1 MKRVCAAL
9 LVLIMALTV
18 SLTGCSGSGE
28 PDTTLEAILEE
39 METAFALDAS
49 SRMSEDDL
57 LDFYGIQSAD
67 ISEQASLS
75 AMNGIFP
82 DEIIMIKAKDETALA
97 RIQEKLANRL
107 QEVLNQSKSYDAA
120 SYAVVQKC
128 KVDVRGLYIALFV
141 SPNHEKMTELY
152 SAHF

>member
-75 AMNGIFP
+75 AMNGLFP

-107 QEVLNQSKSYDAA
+107 GQITRLAGGTTEFFEYLDAGKCDAVLTDTAA
-120 SYAVVQKC
+120 
-128 KVDVRGLYIALFV
+128 LYYYN
-141 SPNHEKMTELY
+141 SH
-152 SAHF
+152 